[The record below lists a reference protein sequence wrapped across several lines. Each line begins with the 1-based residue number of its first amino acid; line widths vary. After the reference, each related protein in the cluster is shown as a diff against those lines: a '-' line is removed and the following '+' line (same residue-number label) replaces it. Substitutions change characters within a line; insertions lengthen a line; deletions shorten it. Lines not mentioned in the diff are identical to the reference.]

1 MIHML
6 TNVLVVMM
14 LVMAVL
20 HFCLGMKALRRDV
33 EDEIEERKQTN
44 TLVIRSSFIQSAA
57 MMLMAIALISDKYFE

>member
-1 MIHML
+1 ML
-6 TNVLVVMM
+6 TNVLAVML

-57 MMLMAIALISDKYFE
+57 LMLMVIALVAGKYFG

>member
-1 MIHML
+1 ML
-6 TNVLVVMM
+6 TNVLAVML

-33 EDEIEERKQTN
+33 DDEAEERKQTN

-57 MMLMAIALISDKYFE
+57 MMLMAIALISGKYFG

>member
-1 MIHML
+1 ML

-20 HFCLGMKALRRDV
+20 HFCQGMKALRRDV

-57 MMLMAIALISDKYFE
+57 MLLMAIAQISGRYFG